1 MIVQCPGCR
10 SRYRIDDA
18 RIGKKPLRLKCKR
31 CEAPFTVDS
40 SSTAPP
46 PPASRTA
53 LLADEPRE
61 FRDFVL
67 SVLQESGFEA
77 SVVDNGEEALLLA
90 GSHRF
95 DLIVLNAY
103 LRKVLGIAVCERI
116 KKSPNLRTIPILL
129 IGSVFDSDTPATAS
143 GRPYGAD
150 GCINPGIP
158 REDLAAR
165 IARLL
170 AGTPSPMPA
179 PADDIPASPAA
190 DETEI
195 RRLARIMISDLEI
208 YHPQKFSRALSDGSF
223 VRSFAE
229 ELGHG
234 RAMIENRFAHI
245 PGRLKFL
252 AEGLRDAL
260 EERKGP
266 TGSSGPFRN

>member
-18 RIGKKPLRLKCKR
+18 RIGKKAIRLKCKR
-31 CEAPFTVDS
+31 CEAPFTVDP
-40 SSTAPP
+40 SSTTPAPLET
-46 PPASRTA
+46 RTA

-67 SVLQESGFEA
+67 SVLETAGFEV
-77 SVVDNGEEALLLA
+77 SITDNGEEALLLA

-95 DLIVLNAY
+95 DLIVLNVY

-116 KKSPNLRTIPILL
+116 KRTSDLRTIPILL
-129 IGSVFDSDTPATAS
+129 IGSVFESGAPATS
-143 GRPYGAD
+143 PGRGYGAD
-150 GCINPGIP
+150 DFINPGIS
-158 REDLAAR
+158 REELSTR
-165 IARLL
+165 VARLL
-170 AGTPSPMPA
+170 SGIPAPMPVQADEAPA
-179 PADDIPASPAA
+179 PASA
-190 DETEI
+190 DEAEI

-208 YHPQKFSRALSDGSF
+208 YHPKKFSQALSDGSF
-223 VRSFAE
+223 VRSFAQ

-234 RAMIENRFAHI
+234 RAMIESRFGHLPA
-245 PGRLKFL
+245 RFKLL

-266 TGSSGPFRN
+266 TGSSGPSRA